1 MIDYCNKDPE
11 SFVFMSRKEVMRY
24 EYVDS
29 WEKFHKNVLPS
40 KNKFF
45 GELNNEGISDK
56 GYRHVQK
63 VWNKFRIKDLGEY

>member
-1 MIDYCNKDPE
+1 ML
-11 SFVFMSRKEVMRY
+11 RKEVMRY

-45 GELNNEGISDK
+45 GELNNEGISDN

>member
-1 MIDYCNKDPE
+1 
-11 SFVFMSRKEVMRY
+11 MRY

-45 GELNNEGISDK
+45 SELNNEGISDK